1 MIPTAS
7 NYPDE
12 LDTNDNLFEVHDF
25 LRARL
30 VEDYNPGDTSIQVE
44 GDLLILSRFP
54 TNGLITLT
62 EQCSDID
69 KRAISFHYD
78 TITITTGFTT
88 SNIATISGLELLPG
102 FPDVIKP
109 AKITNVTM
117 NVMAQHHN
125 NLKNALIAIE
135 EFIGIKGTIDTTP
148 FGPTLEGRINFLRR
162 LVLQPKAWFTANK
175 RIGIVPLE
183 VEFTELAFRLGT
195 DGSTGEIMILW
206 DFGDGTTSI
215 TSNTSVINVTD
226 RVPDGSVGN
235 IYKDLDF
242 NKVIKVYNTP
252 GIYTVKM
259 TASNDF
265 GEDTCVFEQ
274 FINARIKAPDKA
286 IIQYTE
292 GIGQNVTPGVPPNG
306 PFDTTPTIRSPINTL
321 IEITVAEGENFATPG
336 ISYGGEFLDDSNVP
350 IDPIVKWTW
359 GIGDDLGHPSSR
371 TTKAAFSIGGIYDLK
386 LRADTEFGAYR
397 ITNYENSID
406 IIENTNLW
414 LWTFDTSGTSVR
426 SYEFGLISETFK
438 LSPSASLS
446 VSRNDS
452 FLDGVA
458 NEADQKR
465 EFARNTAFAPRGTT
479 FSGQGGLSMLFW
491 SSGRNAVDPI
501 SSEVIYAREFDGFNG
516 TYITRAS
523 TTRPWN
529 WASWHNTSI
538 NAFVFG
544 TDSTAPAPF
553 TSPTNLDRQEYSL
566 SSFTVATIPYTNDN
580 FLNGASELG
589 ANPST
594 YDISGNSVNG
604 NYSVYRTAV
613 QNNVGYLA
621 RNDNVGGFFRIKSFY
636 QTEGITT
643 NPFRDIR
650 KMQDIQGPTKLE
662 GQLTDLSSGI
672 YFFNNTGSMSK
683 FDPLTSVWTTG
694 GPGINSALYRNL
706 QDTSV
711 EGYDDPANTLL
722 VSSDGDR
729 RAYISFD
736 YSNVAFVKFN
746 EINLT
751 FSSLV
756 SRPDGEQWL
765 IGVF

>member
-1 MIPTAS
+1 MAIPTIT
-7 NYPDE
+7 YPDE
-12 LDTNDNLFEVHDF
+12 LDTNENLYEVHDF

-54 TNGLITLT
+54 PNGLITLT
-62 EQCSDID
+62 EQCSDVD

-78 TITITTGFTT
+78 TIAITTGFTT
-88 SNIATISGLELLPG
+88 SNVATISGLELLPG
-102 FPDVIKP
+102 FPDVAKP

-125 NLKNALIAIE
+125 NLKDALIAIE
-135 EFIGIKGTIDTTP
+135 EFIGIKDTIDTAP

-162 LVLQPKAWFTANK
+162 LVLQPKAWFTVNK
-175 RIGIVPLE
+175 RTGIVPLE

-195 DGSTGEIMILW
+195 DGATGEIVILW
-206 DFGDGTTSI
+206 DFGDGTTS
-215 TSNTSVINVTD
+215 TTSVVDVTS
-226 RVPDGSVGN
+226 RIPDDSVGS
-235 IYKDLDF
+235 IYKDLDRG
-242 NKVIKVYNTP
+242 KVVKVYNTP

-259 TASNDF
+259 TARNDF
-265 GEDTCVFEQ
+265 GEDICIFEEL
-274 FINARIKAPDKA
+274 INARIKAPNKA

-292 GIGQNVTPGVPPNG
+292 GIGQDVTPGVPPNG
-306 PFDTTPTIRSPINTL
+306 PFETVPTIRSPINTL
-321 IEITVAEGENFATPG
+321 IEITVPEGENFATPG
-336 ISYGGEFLDDSNVP
+336 ISFGGEFLDDSDIP
-350 IDPIVKWTW
+350 IDPITSWTW
-359 GIGDDLGHPSSR
+359 GIGDDLTHPSSSR
-371 TTKAAFSIGGIYDLK
+371 TTKASFSIGGIYDLK
-386 LRADTEFGAYR
+386 LRVDTEFGAYR
-397 ITNYENSID
+397 ITTYENSID

-414 LWTFDTSGTSVR
+414 LWTFDSSGNNVR

-438 LSPSASLS
+438 LSPSASLA

-458 NEADQKR
+458 NEAAQKR
-465 EFARNTAFAPRGTT
+465 EFAKNTAFAPRGTV
-479 FSGQGGLSMLFW
+479 FSGLGGLGMLFW
-491 SSGRNAVDPI
+491 SSGRNDVDPI
-501 SSEVIYAREFDGFNG
+501 SSEVVFAREFDGFNG
-516 TYITRAS
+516 TYVSRPSI
-523 TTRPWN
+523 TRPWN
-529 WASWHNTSI
+529 WASWNSTSV

-544 TDSTAPAPF
+544 GDDIVTTPF

-566 SSFTVATIPYTNDN
+566 SSFTTSVITYTNDN
-580 FLNGASELG
+580 FLSGAGELA
-589 ANPST
+589 ANPAS
-594 YDISGNSVNG
+594 YDISGDPVNG
-604 NYSVYRTAV
+604 HYSTYRTTV

-636 QTEGITT
+636 RTEGITT

-662 GQLTDLSSGI
+662 GELASLSSGI
-672 YFFNNTGSMSK
+672 FFFNNTGSISK
-683 FDPLTSVWTTG
+683 FDTTAALWSTG

-706 QDTSV
+706 QDTDV
-711 EGYDDPANTLL
+711 EGFDDPTNTLL
-722 VSSDGDR
+722 LGSDGDR

-736 YSNVAFVKFN
+736 YSENAFVKFN

-756 SRPDGEQWL
+756 SRPTGEQWM
-765 IGVF
+765 IGVY